1 MPAIDSCITPP
12 ERRPGFRRLRA
23 LFSAALL
30 PAALLGTAVAAHAEW
45 QPERPVRLVV
55 PYGPGGSSDV
65 IARLLANEMG
75 KTLGQAVV
83 VDNKAGA
90 SGTIAMQEVAR
101 AAPDG
106 YTLVLGHVGTLAVNP
121 TMIEK
126 LPYSDK
132 DFAPI
137 ALLAKVPMV
146 FAVGAK
152 VPARNLAEFVALA
165 KANPGKLNYGSAG
178 NGSAGH
184 LAFEML
190 KVAVDIDVVHVPYKG
205 TGAQLNDLLAGNTDA
220 ASAGPPGFMQHV
232 KAGKIRIIASGSPQ
246 RLSALPDVP
255 TVAELGYP
263 GFDSSQWFG
272 LLAPA
277 KTPADVVARIHDAAV
292 KALNVPAIR
301 ERLIEDGSLASPMDP
316 AQFARFIVSERKRW
330 GEVVRKAHLKID

>member
-1 MPAIDSCITPP
+1 MQATPP
-12 ERRPGFRRLRA
+12 CGRHRPRPFAFMRRA
-23 LFSAALL
+23 LPLAAAL
-30 PAALLGTAVAAHAEW
+30 ALAITAPLAHAVW
-45 QPERPVRLVV
+45 PTKPVRLVV

-65 IARLLANEMG
+65 IARLLANEMS
-75 KTLGQAVV
+75 KTLGQAVI

-90 SGTIAMQEVAR
+90 SGIIAMQEVAR

-106 YTLVLGHVGTLAVNP
+106 YNLVLGHVGTLAVNP
-121 TMIEK
+121 AMFAK
-126 LPYSDK
+126 LPYGDA
-132 DFAPI
+132 DFAPV

-146 FAVGAK
+146 FAIGAK
-152 VPARNLAEFVALA
+152 VPAKTLAEFVALA
-165 KANPGKLNYGSAG
+165 KAQPGKMNYGSAG

-190 KVAVDIDVVHVPYKG
+190 KVTTGIDVTHVPYKG

-220 ASAGPPGFMQHV
+220 AAAGPPGFVAQA

-255 TVAELGYP
+255 TVAEFGYP

-277 KTPADVVARIHDAAV
+277 KTPPEIVARLNEVAL
-292 KALNVPAIR
+292 KALSVPAVQA
-301 ERLIEDGSLASPMDP
+301 RLHEEGSTAAPMAP
-316 AQFARFIVSERKRW
+316 AEFARFILAERERW
-330 GEVVRKAHLKID
+330 SDVVRKAGLKAE